1 MTRAAEPVLEPAGE
15 PAPAPPGPLRARR
28 RILRLVFRVLFVS
41 AGLGLLAVGVEAVV
55 RARLVPPE
63 DRVPTAL
70 YTRAVPWGGSGERH
84 DPIVLGTLDGS
95 PVEARIPVALRDL
108 PDHLVQAVLAVEDQR
123 FFEHHGLDLR
133 RIGGALVANLR
144 AGAVV
149 QGGSTLT
156 QQLAK
161 NLFLSA
167 GRTPLRKLRETAIA
181 LVLELRYDKR
191 TILEAYLNEI
201 YLGQDGDRAIHGV
214 GAAARY
220 YFGKSA
226 GNLSLAESALLAGM
240 ISAPNRTAPARHP
253 DAAGD
258 RRNLVLQLMSEQRR
272 SSASAA
278 ERASHSRIS
287 TRTHATPS
295 VDGRYFRDFVVRSAP
310 RRLPSRGVAVYTTLD
325 ATLQRA
331 AERAVRAQLDRMR
344 TPGAEA
350 ALVALDPESGEVLAM
365 VGGRDYGVSQFN
377 RAADALRQPG
387 SAFKPVVALAAL
399 EPVEGKAPSFTLASV
414 IQDEPLRVRT
424 PRGPWEPTNY
434 DRTFR
439 GPVTF
444 REAMEQS
451 LNVPFARIG
460 LAVGPERIVTAAR
473 RLGVTS
479 PLTAVPSLALGS
491 SEVTLLE
498 LVRAYGVFAAGGNLA
513 ATRTLLGR
521 GRLGHEIAEE
531 GGTQVRNVVDPAV
544 AYLVTSTLEG
554 VVARGT
560 GRALNQDGRWQGIAG
575 KTGTSSE
582 WRDAWFVVYSKSLV
596 VGVWVGFD
604 DGRSLRLTGATAAL
618 PIAASFLQQAASEV
632 GREPFEVPEGITEA
646 YVGPADGSWQWG
658 CGQREVFLAGTE
670 PQDGGCASS
679 QVGDWQG
686 FRQWGADLERRARR
700 FLGDI
705 IADQLEQRRLH
716 RQ

>member
-1 MTRAAEPVLEPAGE
+1 MSSTAEPVPEPAGE
-15 PAPAPPGPLRARR
+15 PAPAPPGPLQGRR
-28 RILRLVFRVLFVS
+28 RILRLVFRLGF
-41 AGLGLLAVGVEAVV
+41 AFTGLGFLAIGTEAVV
-55 RARLVPPE
+55 RARLAPPE
-63 DRVPTAL
+63 NRVPTAL
-70 YTRAVPWGGSGERH
+70 YTRAVPWGGGGERH
-84 DPIVLGTLDGS
+84 DPVVLGTLDGS

-253 DAAGD
+253 DAAAD
-258 RRNLVLQLMSEQRR
+258 RRNLVLQLMTEQRR

-278 ERASHSRIS
+278 ERASRVRIA
-287 TRTHATPS
+287 TRTHATAS
-295 VDGRYFRDFVVRSAP
+295 VDGRYFRDFVARAAP
-310 RRLPSRGVAVYTTLD
+310 GHLPDRGVAVYTTLD

-331 AERAVRAQLDRMR
+331 AERAVRSQLDRLR
-344 TPGAEA
+344 TPGVEA

-365 VGGRDYGVSQFN
+365 VGGRDYGASQFN
-377 RAADALRQPG
+377 RATDAHRQPG

-399 EPVEGKAPSFTLASV
+399 EPAQGRTPSFTLASV
-414 IQDEPLRVRT
+414 IQDEPLLVRT

-513 ATRTLLGR
+513 ATRTVLGR
-521 GRLGHEIAEE
+521 GRLGREITDE
-531 GGTQVRNVVDPAV
+531 GPTEVRNVVDPAV

-560 GRALNQDGRWQGIAG
+560 GRALNQDGRWEGIAG

-604 DGRSLRLTGATAAL
+604 DGRSLHLTGAAAAL
-618 PIAASFLQQAASEV
+618 PIAATFLQQAASEV

-646 YVGPADGSWQWG
+646 YVGPADGSWRWG

-700 FLGDI
+700 FLEDI
-705 IADQLEQRRLH
+705 ISDHLDQRRS
-716 RQ
+716 RP